1 MIYLLL
7 SIKGEYK
14 YMTKEELKKLIREA
28 YEEVVGEDTYEE
40 AKKAE
45 KKKEEPKKEEPKHKE
60 EPKNK
65 ITKSLVHDLEGEESK
80 LKNRGDKKA
89 ADVVDK
95 AGKFLKKLVGRVVN
109 ESDVEEMLAEL
120 DCDECYEEESV
131 EEKLDPVGKEDSD
144 VNNDGKVDSTDKYL
158 IKRRKAIGA
167 ALDKAKKI
175 KKK

>member
-1 MIYLLL
+1 
-7 SIKGEYK
+7 
-14 YMTKEELKKLIREA
+14 MTKEEIKKLIREA

-40 AKKAE
+40 GKKAE
-45 KKKEEPKKEEPKHKE
+45 KKHKEEPKHE

-65 ITKSLVHDLEGEESK
+65 ITKSLVHDLESEEGK
-80 LKNRGDKKA
+80 LKGRGDKKGA
-89 ADVVDK
+89 EIVDK

-120 DCDECYEEESV
+120 DCDECYEEV
-131 EEKLDPVGKEDSD
+131 EEKLDPVGKENSD

-158 IKRRKAIGA
+158 MKRRKAIGA

-175 KKK
+175 KTVM

>member
-1 MIYLLL
+1 
-7 SIKGEYK
+7 
-14 YMTKEELKKLIREA
+14 MTKEELKKLIREA

-45 KKKEEPKKEEPKHKE
+45 KKHKEEPKKEEPKHKE

-120 DCDECYEEESV
+120 DCEECYEESV
-131 EEKLDPVGKEDSD
+131 EEKLDPVGKEDGD
-144 VNNDGKVDSTDKYL
+144 INNDGKKDGTDKYL
-158 IKRRKAIGA
+158 MKRRKAIGA

>member
-1 MIYLLL
+1 
-7 SIKGEYK
+7 
-14 YMTKEELKKLIREA
+14 MTKEEIKKLIREA

-40 AKKAE
+40 GKKAE
-45 KKKEEPKKEEPKHKE
+45 KKHKEEPKHE

-65 ITKSLVHDLEGEESK
+65 ITKSLVHDLESEEGK
-80 LKNRGDKKA
+80 LKGRGDKKGA
-89 ADVVDK
+89 EIVDK

-120 DCDECYEEESV
+120 DCDECYEEV
-131 EEKLDPVGKEDSD
+131 EEKLDPVGKENSD

-158 IKRRKAIGA
+158 MKRRKAIGA

-175 KKK
+175 KGK

>member
-7 SIKGEYK
+7 SIKGDYK

-40 AKKAE
+40 GKK
-45 KKKEEPKKEEPKHKE
+45 KHKEEPKKAEKHEE

-65 ITKSLVHDLEGEESK
+65 ITKSLVHDLESEEGK
-80 LKNRGDKKA
+80 LKGRGDKKGA
-89 ADVVDK
+89 EIVDK

-120 DCDECYEEESV
+120 DCDECYEESV

-144 VNNDGKVDSTDKYL
+144 VNNDGKVDNTDKYL
-158 IKRRKAIGA
+158 MKRRKAIGA

>member
-1 MIYLLL
+1 
-7 SIKGEYK
+7 
-14 YMTKEELKKLIREA
+14 MTKEELKKLIREA

-45 KKKEEPKKEEPKHKE
+45 KKHKEEPKKEKEEPKHKE

-89 ADVVDK
+89 AEIVDK

-120 DCDECYEEESV
+120 DCDECYEESV

>member
-1 MIYLLL
+1 
-7 SIKGEYK
+7 
-14 YMTKEELKKLIREA
+14 MTKEEIKKLIREA

-40 AKKAE
+40 GKKAE
-45 KKKEEPKKEEPKHKE
+45 KKHKEEPKHE

-65 ITKSLVHDLEGEESK
+65 ITKSLVHDLESEEGK
-80 LKNRGDKKA
+80 LKGRGDKKGA
-89 ADVVDK
+89 EIVDK

-120 DCDECYEEESV
+120 DCDECYEEV

-158 IKRRKAIGA
+158 MKRRKAIGA

-175 KKK
+175 KGK